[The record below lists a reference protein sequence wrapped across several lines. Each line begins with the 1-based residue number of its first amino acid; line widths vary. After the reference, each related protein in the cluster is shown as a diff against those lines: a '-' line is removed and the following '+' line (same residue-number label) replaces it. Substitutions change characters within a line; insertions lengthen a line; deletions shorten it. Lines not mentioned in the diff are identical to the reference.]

1 MSIQGLKGRVETY
14 VSELPSWRVMFRAY
28 RIGRHANFVSQV
40 QHPDIVE
47 SVIQDGHMTS
57 RYSFMVVM
65 SCAIAIL
72 GLLLS
77 SPAVIIGAM
86 LISPLMG
93 PIMSLGFSLS
103 VSSAESAVVYCATLK
118 PQKY

>member
-47 SVIQDGHMTS
+47 SVRGRDRT
-57 RYSFMVVM
+57 Y
-65 SCAIAIL
+65 
-72 GLLLS
+72 
-77 SPAVIIGAM
+77 
-86 LISPLMG
+86 LIYWWLFF
-93 PIMSLGFSLS
+93 L
-103 VSSAESAVVYCATLK
+103 A
-118 PQKY
+118 